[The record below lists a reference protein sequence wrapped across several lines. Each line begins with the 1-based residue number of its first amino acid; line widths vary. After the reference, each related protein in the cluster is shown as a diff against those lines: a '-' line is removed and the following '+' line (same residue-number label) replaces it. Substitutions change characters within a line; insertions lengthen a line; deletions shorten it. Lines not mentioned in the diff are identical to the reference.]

1 MSTVKLK
8 RGTTA
13 NWTSQDLVLAD
24 GQPGVETTSS
34 GTRLKIG
41 DGTSKWSSLKYVNE
55 DLYLKLSGGTLES
68 GNFVLNVGSGQGKTT
83 LTIMGGGAGKSALQV
98 NGSNVITAQYLS
110 AYDVAFQSE
119 LSNYLPLSGG
129 TMTGAIKVSEA
140 GGIWSQGYPTMI
152 GGYGTIQLYDT
163 HNGIVDAHSSSNAKP
178 VVLKGISTPTSSTDA
193 ANKSYVDTQVA
204 TKQATITGG
213 ASTITSSNLT
223 ANRALVSSSSGKVTV
238 STVTSTQLGYL
249 SGVTSS
255 IQTQL
260 NNKASSSH
268 THNNYLPGYNAS
280 THTIDLNLGSS
291 NLNFED
297 PINFEQGVRCG
308 GYLTV
313 SGGPLYVSGK
323 NYPHIRNA
331 SGTEYVTIGTDT
343 SNQLVIYGGTVRPG
357 GDVQQ
362 NLGYSNH
369 RWATIYA
376 ANGTIQ
382 TSDRS
387 EKSDIHYIKDS
398 TTSIMKTMSLNAD
411 TTDNDNKYEYSYD
424 NLLEFIDKLNPVVF
438 SYGKDGIDASLS
450 DNHMDQTQLG
460 LIADD
465 IQDEELFKFVGASIE
480 DDEGKTHLGLKAV
493 PLAVLALSACKNLL
507 QRVKQLESK

>member
-13 NWTSQDLVLAD
+13 NWTSQDLVLTD

-110 AYDVAFQSE
+110 AYDVASQSE
-119 LSNYLPLSGG
+119 LSNYLQLSGG
-129 TMTGAIKVSEA
+129 TMTG
-140 GGIWSQGYPTMI
+140 GINTNAHPIYSHHYTRI
-152 GGYGTIQLYDT
+152 GGYGAVQFFHDGSGDLETSTSPIRLM
-163 HNGIVDAHSSSNAKP
+163 GVDN
-178 VVLKGISTPTSSTDA
+178 PTSDTDA

-223 ANRALVSSSSGKVTV
+223 ANRALVSSSSGKVAV

-268 THNNYLPGYNAS
+268 THNNYLPGYTAS
-280 THTIDLNLGSS
+280 TYTVDLNTGTS

-297 PINFEQGVRCG
+297 PISINNNLRVEGNLSLEG
-308 GYLTV
+308 GT
-313 SGGPLYVSGK
+313 LYVSGK
-323 NYPHIRNA
+323 NYPHIRN
-331 SGTEYVTIGTDT
+331 SVGTEYVTIGTDT

-369 RWATIYA
+369 RWASIYA
-376 ANGTIQ
+376 ANGIIQ

-387 EKSDIHYIKDS
+387 EKSDIHYIKDGA
-398 TTSIMKTMSLNAD
+398 TSMMKTMSLNAD